1 MRYQNSLKDR
11 PRAQSMYMAALRKLW
26 NEAERIY
33 DDELPRNPFRKID
46 IVKQQPKG
54 QRATDITT
62 IHKIFNYKGTSK
74 RAILARDG
82 FILSFCLMGMNSV
95 DMYECTSL
103 KGDTLAYDRAK
114 VKERRRD
121 NAHTEVNIHPFI
133 KGLVKKY
140 LDRSKGKHVFRFHDM
155 YGSYA
160 DFNRAM
166 NLGLKTI
173 LGAKTE
179 VTFYSARHAWATIA
193 RNDIG
198 ADKGTV
204 NDALVHV
211 DREMSVTDL
220 YIKKDFRLINELNTK
235 VIDFVFSEYM
245 R

>member
-1 MRYQNSLKDR
+1 M
-11 PRAQSMYMAALRKLW
+11 
-26 NEAERIY
+26 
-33 DDELPRNPFRKID
+33 
-46 IVKQQPKG
+46 KG
-54 QRATDITT
+54 
-62 IHKIFNYKGTSK
+62 
-74 RAILARDG
+74 
-82 FILSFCLMGMNSV
+82 
-95 DMYECTSL
+95 E
-103 KGDTLAYDRAK
+103 TLAYDRAK

-133 KGLVKKY
+133 KALIKKY
-140 LDRSKGKHVFRFHDM
+140 LDKSKSKYVFRFHDM

-173 LGAKTE
+173 LGAKTD

-245 R
+245 K